1 MILSTFFINKKYII
15 DFRFIVIG
23 SSKLNELNF
32 NIIFL
37 LNNFPKK
44 IKRNEIEVNPW
55 IWIISIVL
63 KIFKNK

>member
-1 MILSTFFINKKYII
+1 MPDFIAASLKAELIQMILSTFFINKKYII

-37 LNNFPKK
+37 LNYFPKK
-44 IKRNEIEVNPW
+44 IKRNEIEVNP
-55 IWIISIVL
+55 
-63 KIFKNK
+63 